1 MILLYICLY
10 VMALIC
16 NETRQGIWNA
26 CLNIS
31 GDLLHMM
38 CLVMVSHYSN
48 ITWALCCL
56 KTITLQW
63 RHNEHDGISN
73 YWYLDYLLN
82 RLFRCRSKK
91 TSKLHVT
98 GLCEGNPLV
107 TRGFPSN
114 AENYPIWWC
123 HHEQLDCLLNNLL
136 RLMPKKASKHH
147 QDEGNPLVT
156 AGHSHRASDV
166 ENISMSWHHHVF
178 GHNWC
183 WDDCN
188 FLVMFSSNKA

>member
-63 RHNEHDGISN
+63 RHNEHDGVSN

-107 TRGFPSN
+107 TGGFPSN

-123 HHEQLDCLLNNLL
+123 HHDDSTHIGPV
-136 RLMPKKASKHH
+136 MWKAFPCH
-147 QDEGNPLVT
+147 DITMFLVT
-156 AGHSHRASDV
+156 VGTGMIVLQCQWNKSLYGQ
-166 ENISMSWHHHVF
+166 IK
-178 GHNWC
+178 
-183 WDDCN
+183 
-188 FLVMFSSNKA
+188 SN